1 MAAPLV
7 VRGSGWTTSDVG
19 RGRTAGKR
27 GAAAAAA
34 ARGGGAS
41 GGGRD
46 APASIMDM
54 LAAKCCEISSICG
67 AWGWW
72 CVGAA

>member
-7 VRGSGWTTSDVG
+7 VRGSGGTTSDGG

-34 ARGGGAS
+34 GAAAARSGCAR

-54 LAAKCCEISSICG
+54 LAAKCWEISSI
-67 AWGWW
+67 
-72 CVGAA
+72 